1 MSHAALYNMHELHS
15 QLVEVDRNGATKS
28 FTTNLMSI
36 PRIVVYLLPHTLLQS
51 LETLLKVES
60 LPVTLHYDTVF
71 NVGDFYLST
80 LTYRHSI
87 FESEPIFCGYVLHT
101 RRLEVD
107 RQLFLEAIPKE
118 VSQLLTKKVNI
129 DSDCEYN
136 FDGIFPC
143 GNQLHC

>member
-1 MSHAALYNMHELHS
+1 MHELHS

-28 FTTNLMSI
+28 FIMHLMSL
-36 PRIVVYLLPHTLLQS
+36 PRIVVHLLPHTLLQL

-87 FESEPIFCGYVLHT
+87 FESEPIVPCGYLLHT
-101 RRLEVD
+101 RRLQVD
-107 RQLFLEAIPKE
+107 HQLFFEAITKE
-118 VSQLLTKKVNI
+118 VSQLLTKGVN
-129 DSDCEYN
+129 S
-136 FDGIFPC
+136 
-143 GNQLHC
+143 QRS